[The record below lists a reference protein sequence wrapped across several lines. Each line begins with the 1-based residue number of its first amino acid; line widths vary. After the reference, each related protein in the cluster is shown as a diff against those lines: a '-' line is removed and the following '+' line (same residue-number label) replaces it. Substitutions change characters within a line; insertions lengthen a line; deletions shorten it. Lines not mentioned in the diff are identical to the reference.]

1 MDERGKS
8 RDGGALRTA
17 AIMASALF
25 HAVLLALLVRYA
37 VQETP
42 AYHEPT
48 TLQATLVP
56 PDRPGPA
63 HRDRAGPR
71 PSDSRD
77 VQARTAPGLPVQA
90 TAPPLLG
97 DVAPFTPGDASP
109 AAASPGEADVAARGR
124 QALRGLRGCDRVEL
138 TLKERE
144 DCEAQRWAGVAQV
157 AKRLN
162 LDPSGRY
169 AKNPE
174 PFLSRRPSKGCRVR
188 LTGEDDAKGD
198 DMNARAGVTCVKP
211 F

>member
-1 MDERGKS
+1 MGERGRS

-17 AIMASALF
+17 AIVASALF

-37 VQETP
+37 VHETP
-42 AYHEPT
+42 AYREPT
-48 TLQATLVP
+48 IIQATLVP

-63 HRDRAGPR
+63 HRDRASRR
-71 PSDSRD
+71 PSDNRD
-77 VQARTAPGLPVQA
+77 APARTAPGLPVQA
-90 TAPPLLG
+90 AAPPVLG

-109 AAASPGEADVAARGR
+109 GAAPPGEADVAARGR
-124 QALRGLRGCDRVEL
+124 QALRGLGGCDRVEL

-169 AKNPE
+169 ARNPE

-188 LTGEDDAKGD
+188 VAGD
-198 DMNARAGVTCVKP
+198 VDGMGNDMNARAGVTCVKP

>member
-1 MDERGKS
+1 MVERGKS
-8 RDGGALRTA
+8 RGGAVRTA
-17 AIMASALF
+17 ALVASAVF

-37 VQETP
+37 TQETP
-42 AYHEPT
+42 VYDEPP

-56 PDRPGPA
+56 PDRPGPEA
-63 HRDRAGPR
+63 HRDRIGPR
-71 PSDSRD
+71 APDSRD
-77 VQARTAPGLPVQA
+77 VLARTAPGLPVQA
-90 TAPPLLG
+90 VAPPVLG
-97 DVAPFTPGDASP
+97 DVAPFTPG
-109 AAASPGEADVAARGR
+109 AASPGAASPSEADVAARGR
-124 QALRGLRGCDRVEL
+124 QALRGLGGCDRAAL

-169 AKNPE
+169 ARNPE

-188 LTGEDDAKGD
+188 VAGD
-198 DMNARAGVTCVKP
+198 VDGMGNDMNARAGVTCVKP